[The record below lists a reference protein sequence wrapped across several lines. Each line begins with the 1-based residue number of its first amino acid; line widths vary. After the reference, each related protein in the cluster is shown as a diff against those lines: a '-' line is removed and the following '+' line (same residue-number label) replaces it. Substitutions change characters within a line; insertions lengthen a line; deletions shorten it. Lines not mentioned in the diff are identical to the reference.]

1 MKKTPNKQPY
11 FALVNQIKRCSSSVG
26 ANNRAV
32 SRAKSTPDSLIN

>member
-1 MKKTPNKQPY
+1 M
-11 FALVNQIKRCSSSVG
+11 KRCSSSVG